1 MSEFQKKTR
10 TKKNN
15 MPDPEHTIESAQIIG
30 IITSMVFSAFFS
42 GVEMAFVSSNKLYFE
57 LKAKQNILSAKIISH
72 FNKTPSRFIG
82 TMLIGNTLSLV
93 AYGIF
98 MEEYLHHTI
107 LSIIDINAILARL
120 LATVLATII
129 ILTTSEFTP
138 KSVFLINPDAILEFL
153 AIPIWIINTLMF
165 PLVWLTVGLSK
176 WFITNV
182 LRLTYSEEKPAFGLT
197 DLNHYLQNLNRKIST
212 EEENEVDTKIFH
224 NALEFKQVKVRDCMI
239 PRTEI
244 TAIELEEGIEG
255 LTKTFIESGHSKVL
269 VYKETLEEVIGYCH
283 SLALFKKPKDLQSIL
298 TSIPI
303 VPEAMP
309 ANDLMI
315 KFSKERKSL
324 AIVVDEFGS
333 TSGLVSMED
342 VMEQIFGEIQD
353 EYDNSE
359 DWIEKQ
365 LDDNTFVLS
374 GRHEIDY
381 LNEKYEWNLPE
392 GDYETL
398 GGMLISL
405 YEDIPEVNET
415 IILSPF
421 NFQILTVTD
430 ARIDTVKV
438 IITDKLTQ
446 KEEPKTKH

>member
-1 MSEFQKKTR
+1 MG
-10 TKKNN
+10 
-15 MPDPEHTIESAQIIG
+15 PEYTIQSSQIIG
-30 IITSMVFSAFFS
+30 IVASMVFSAFFS

-57 LKAKQNILSAKIISH
+57 LKSKQNILSAKIIAN
-72 FNKTPSRFIG
+72 FNQSPSRFIG

-98 MEEYLHHTI
+98 MEEYLHH
-107 LSIIDINAILARL
+107 AILTNIPYITNEIVARL
-120 LATVLATII
+120 LASIVATIL

-138 KSVFLINPDAILEFL
+138 KSIFLVNPDAILEFL
-153 AIPIWIINTLMF
+153 AIPIWIVNTLMF

-176 WFITNV
+176 WFITRV
-182 LRLTYSEEKPAFGLT
+182 LRLNYSEEKPAFGLT
-197 DLNHYLQNLNRKIST
+197 DLNHYLQNLNRKVST

-255 LTKTFIESGHSKVL
+255 LSQVFIESGHSKVL
-269 VYKETLEEVIGYCH
+269 VYKESLEEVIGYCH
-283 SLALFKKPKDLQSIL
+283 SLALFKKPKDIQSIL

-324 AIVVDEFGS
+324 ALVVDEFGS

-353 EYDNSE
+353 EYDASE

-365 LDDNTFVLS
+365 VDEQTYILS

-398 GGMLISL
+398 GGMLISI
-405 YEDIPEVNET
+405 YEDIPEANEMIT
-415 IILSPF
+415 LTPF
-421 NFQILTVTD
+421 QFQIISVVD
-430 ARIDTVKV
+430 AKIDTVKV
-438 IITDKLTQ
+438 TITGKINP
-446 KEEPKTKH
+446 KEDLSAKAKH

>member
-1 MSEFQKKTR
+1 
-10 TKKNN
+10 
-15 MPDPEHTIESAQIIG
+15 
-30 IITSMVFSAFFS
+30 
-42 GVEMAFVSSNKLYFE
+42 MAFVSSNKLYFE
-57 LKAKQNILSAKIISH
+57 LKAKQDLLSAKIISH
-72 FNKTPSRFIG
+72 FNQKPSQFIG

-98 MEEYLHHTI
+98 MEEYLHH
-107 LSIIDINAILARL
+107 AILTNIPYITNEIVARL
-120 LATVLATII
+120 LASIVATIL

-138 KSVFLINPDAILEFL
+138 KSIFLINPDAILEFL
-153 AIPIWIINTLMF
+153 AIPIWIVNSLMF

-176 WFITNV
+176 WFITRV
-182 LRLTYSEEKPAFGLT
+182 LRLNYSEEKPAFGLT
-197 DLNHYLQNLNRKIST
+197 DLNHYLQNLNRKVST

-255 LTKTFIESGHSKVL
+255 LSQVFIESGHSKVL
-269 VYKETLEEVIGYCH
+269 VYKDSLEEVIGYCH
-283 SLALFKKPKDLQSIL
+283 SLALFKKPKDIQSIL

-324 AIVVDEFGS
+324 ALVVDEFGS

-353 EYDNSE
+353 EYDASE

-365 LDDNTFVLS
+365 VDEQTYILS

-398 GGMLISL
+398 GGMLISI
-405 YEDIPEVNET
+405 YEDIPEANEMIT
-415 IILSPF
+415 LAPF
-421 NFQILTVTD
+421 QFQIVSVVD
-430 ARIDTVKV
+430 AKIDTVKV
-438 IITDKLTQ
+438 TITGKINP
-446 KEEPKTKH
+446 KEDLSAKSKH

>member
-1 MSEFQKKTR
+1 M
-10 TKKNN
+10 
-15 MPDPEHTIESAQIIG
+15 I
-30 IITSMVFSAFFS
+30 FSAFFS

-57 LKAKQNILSAKIISH
+57 LKAKQDLLSAKIISH
-72 FNKTPSRFIG
+72 FNQKPSQFIG

-98 MEEYLHHTI
+98 MEEYLHH
-107 LSIIDINAILARL
+107 AILTNIPYITNEIIARL
-120 LATVLATII
+120 LASIVATIL

-138 KSVFLINPDAILEFL
+138 KSIFLINPDAILEFL
-153 AIPIWIINTLMF
+153 AIPIWIVNSLMF

-176 WFITNV
+176 WFITRV
-182 LRLTYSEEKPAFGLT
+182 LRLNYSEEKPAFGLT

-255 LTKTFIESGHSKVL
+255 LSQVFIESGHSKVL
-269 VYKETLEEVIGYCH
+269 VYKDSLEEVIGYCH
-283 SLALFKKPKDLQSIL
+283 SLALFKKPKDIQSIL

-324 AIVVDEFGS
+324 ALVVDEFGS

-353 EYDNSE
+353 EYDASE

-365 LDDNTFVLS
+365 VDEQTYILS

-381 LNEKYEWNLPE
+381 LNEKYDWNLPE

-398 GGMLISL
+398 GGMLISI
-405 YEDIPEVNET
+405 YEDIPEANEMIT
-415 IILSPF
+415 LAPF
-421 NFQILTVTD
+421 QFQIVSVVD
-430 ARIDTVKV
+430 AKIDTVKV
-438 IITDKLTQ
+438 TITGKINP
-446 KEEPKTKH
+446 KEDLSAKSKH

>member
-1 MSEFQKKTR
+1 MS
-10 TKKNN
+10 
-15 MPDPEHTIESAQIIG
+15 PEYTIQSSQIIG

-57 LKAKQNILSAKIISH
+57 LKSKQNILSAKIISN
-72 FNKTPSRFIG
+72 FNQSPSLFIG
-82 TMLIGNTLSLV
+82 TMLIGSTITLV

-98 MEEYLHHTI
+98 MEELLHHLI
-107 LSIIDINAILARL
+107 LHNIPAIENEIIARL
-120 LATVLATII
+120 LASILATIL
-129 ILTTSEFTP
+129 ILMTSEFTP
-138 KSVFLINPDAILEFL
+138 KSIFLINPDAILEFL
-153 AIPIWIINTLMF
+153 AIPIWIIYTLMF
-165 PLVWLTVGLSK
+165 PLVWSIVSLSK
-176 WFITNV
+176 WFITQV
-182 LRLTYSEEKPAFGLT
+182 LRLPYSEEKPAFGLT

-224 NALEFKQVKVRDCMI
+224 NALEFKQVKVRECMI

-244 TAIELEEGIEG
+244 TAIEVEEGIEG
-255 LTKTFIESGHSKVL
+255 LTHVFIESGHSKVL

-283 SLALFKKPKDLQSIL
+283 SLELFKKPKDLLAIL
-298 TSIPI
+298 TPIPI

-324 AIVVDEFGS
+324 ALVVDEFGS

-353 EYDNSE
+353 EYDDSE
-359 DWIEKQ
+359 DWIEKE
-365 LDDNTFVLS
+365 LDVHTYLLS

-381 LNEKYEWNLPE
+381 LNEKYAWNLPD

-398 GGMLISL
+398 GGMLISI
-405 YEDIPEVNET
+405 YEDIPGVNEVIT
-415 IILSPF
+415 LSPF
-421 NFQILTVTD
+421 QFQIITVTD
-430 ARIDTVKV
+430 ARIDTIKM
-438 IITDKLTQ
+438 IITGKISKD
-446 KEEPKTKH
+446 EPTKGKH